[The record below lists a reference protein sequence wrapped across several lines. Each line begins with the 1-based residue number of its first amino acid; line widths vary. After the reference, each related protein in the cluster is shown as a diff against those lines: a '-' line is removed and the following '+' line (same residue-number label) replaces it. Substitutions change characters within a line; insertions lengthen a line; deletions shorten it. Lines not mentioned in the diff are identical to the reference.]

1 MPENCMLE
9 IVQNLTQ
16 GRNYKYLPWFKN
28 LQFYLYWFSSYSTF
42 CVDTFCKKHRFYKMR
57 FLTMKTAFFRKVT
70 RATFCSPCPYLLAP
84 KKSAV
89 YLYWFSNGACLKLK
103 GGVRGQKQKLS
114 KNGTLFFG
122 FSTGILR

>member
-1 MPENCMLE
+1 MPENRMLE

-42 CVDTFCKKHRFYKMR
+42 CVDTFCKKHHFYKMR

-70 RATFCSPCPYLLAP
+70 RATFCSPCPYLLSP
-84 KKSAV
+84 KKSAL
-89 YLYWFSNGACLKLK
+89 YLLRFLNGARLKFSEHSENRKVQQYLMSY
-103 GGVRGQKQKLS
+103 KLI
-114 KNGTLFFG
+114 GLFCQF
-122 FSTGILR
+122 